1 MNESEQNL
9 PSLRGKCGGAGV
21 LRRSWFPARNRF
33 NKSDL
38 KGLNR
43 TSWHLW
49 ECAPAERW
57 TEIICFQLTSTLRA
71 WPPGHSFRLALSV
84 VQTFAQPK
92 GWMHIPTHLRATF
105 KFFKNNWK
113 SWAVPKLNCH
123 RSTNRDVSWRIVL
136 LLAGILPSRHLAL
149 YRESPIPWH
158 LKIPTTQVLWAKQR
172 WTSDVTKL
180 LHDVNT
186 FLAA

>member
-92 GWMHIPTHLRATF
+92 GWMHIPTHLR
-105 KFFKNNWK
+105 
-113 SWAVPKLNCH
+113 
-123 RSTNRDVSWRIVL
+123 
-136 LLAGILPSRHLAL
+136 GHL
-149 YRESPIPWH
+149 
-158 LKIPTTQVLWAKQR
+158 QVLQEQLKVLGRTKTQLSQIHKQGR
-172 WTSDVTKL
+172 ILTYRSALSW
-180 LHDVNT
+180 N
-186 FLAA
+186 LAEPPSCPFQRIAHSLAS